1 VTRRCSRIVGL
12 AAATLMAAACG
23 ASPTNP
29 DDLFNLSMTP
39 GEYFFRAAILSV
51 PPNCG
56 PGLKNDDVSMSSRVS
71 LSREGTEWIAR
82 SSGPA
87 DGTLELRFRGSPG
100 PVINS
105 SAPIGGTLRGT
116 ANHKD
121 NATSGVQR
129 SMTIPISGA
138 SVSVTGVANDT
149 GLIPVLGLHGFE
161 FTFSRTANGAT
172 VTCSLAANLW
182 SLDRK

>member
-1 VTRRCSRIVGL
+1 MSRRWSPIVGAVT
-12 AAATLMAAACG
+12 AAVMAGACG
-23 ASPTNP
+23 GSPTNP
-29 DDLFNLSMTP
+29 GDLFNLSMTP
-39 GEYFFRAAILSV
+39 GEYFFHPVILSV
-51 PPNCG
+51 PPNC
-56 PGLKNDDVSMSSRVS
+56 GLKNDDVSMSSRVS
-71 LSREGTEWIAR
+71 LSREGTEWVAR
-82 SSGPA
+82 SSSPA

-121 NATSGVQR
+121 NVASNVQR
-129 SMTIPISGA
+129 SMTVPISGA
-138 SVSVTGVANDT
+138 SVFVTGVANDA
-149 GLIPVLGLHGFE
+149 GLIPVLGLDGFE

-172 VTCSLAANLW
+172 VTCSLAANIW